1 MKRIIFVFAS
11 LITVAITFSSFKSK
25 LAAPKLYPELEAYF
39 HSISNKEFLK
49 NHVQALENL
58 KSNIHFSS
66 MDYSDYNII
75 FYCSE
80 NSLRSQAS
88 QILLQTL
95 CFSRKFK
102 KVKAFSAGLTSTEVS
117 PALIAY
123 LTKIGYRISKT
134 QKEGRTAYEVRFS
147 DNANPVTLYSKTVA
161 DPSLPKKE
169 VAAIIVCD
177 IKEETDCANLKPE
190 YNPLHLAFTKVND
203 SDGQDKLEALVKEI
217 ASEMLYV
224 TAKIRF

>member
-1 MKRIIFVFAS
+1 MKKIILVFAT

-39 HSISNKEFLK
+39 NSISNKEFSK

-58 KSNIHFSS
+58 KSNISFST
-66 MDYSDYNII
+66 MDYSDYNVI

-95 CFSRKFK
+95 CFSKKFK
-102 KVKAFSAGLTSTEVS
+102 KVKTFSAGLTSTEVS

-123 LTKIGYRISKT
+123 LTKIGYRITKT
-134 QKEGRTAYEVRFS
+134 EKDVKTAYEVRFS
-147 DNANPVTLYSKTVA
+147 DNANPVILYSKTVA

-177 IKEETDCANLKPE
+177 IKAETDCANLKTN
-190 YNPLHLAFTKVND
+190 YTPLHLAFPKLND
-203 SDGQDKLEALVKEI
+203 TDSEDKIEAFVREM
-217 ASEMLYV
+217 AAEMLYV
-224 TAKIRF
+224 TKN